1 MSIAAVADN
10 WADEQDHR
18 VGESRDQEAGDKIGR
33 AKLLKKKLHDARNGA
48 VAQRPSYVTPKKP
61 EGKRGESEAGVGEGS
76 YLPLSTSG

>member
-10 WADEQDHR
+10 WADEQNHR
-18 VGESRDQEAGDKIGR
+18 IRKSRDEEAGNKIR
-33 AKLLKKKLHDARNGA
+33 SAKLLKKKLHDARNGA
-48 VAQRPSYVTPKKP
+48 VAQRPRHVTPKKP